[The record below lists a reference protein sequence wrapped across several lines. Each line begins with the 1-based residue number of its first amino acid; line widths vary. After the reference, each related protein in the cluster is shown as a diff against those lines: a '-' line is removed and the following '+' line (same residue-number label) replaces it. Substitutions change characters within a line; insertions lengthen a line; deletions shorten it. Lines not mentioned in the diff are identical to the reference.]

1 MIIPELN
8 ETARMKHALR
18 SKILL
23 LVIYL
28 SFISIGLP
36 DGVLGVA
43 WPLMQVQFNQPIE
56 AASWIVLIVLPLSAL
71 SSIMATRVGSKIGYG
86 TVTTG
91 SALLTAASL
100 IGIGWSNSFGG
111 LVLFSLGLGIGQG
124 AVDALLN
131 DYVAKH
137 YSARHMSWLHG
148 FWGVGATFGPTLMA
162 ITLASQTVWNQGYF
176 RLGALQLVIALILG
190 LSITLWD
197 TSSAVPHHTKKQ
209 AGRFKPRMLYGM
221 AFYFLYV
228 GAELGIGLWTSTA
241 FVVGRAMSPA
251 QAGAYVGLYYGS
263 IMAGRFL
270 IGAIAN
276 RIGQHTLIRGG
287 LVLSGLGVLGLIVLK
302 HPILLGIALS
312 MVGLGFAP
320 LYPAMMH
327 ETPKRYT
334 PQDAG
339 LAVGLQIGFSYLGGT
354 LITNLLGRLMD
365 LGLVSWLYPAALSLI
380 VMMMLVAESYRKASQ
395 IAQQRNML

>member
-1 MIIPELN
+1 
-8 ETARMKHALR
+8 MKP
-18 SKILL
+18 STKSTILL

-43 WPLMQVQFNQPIE
+43 WPLMRIQFQQPIE
-56 AASWIVLIVLPLSAL
+56 AASWIIVIVLPLSAV
-71 SSIMATRVGSKIGYG
+71 SSILATRVGAMIGYG
-86 TVTTG
+86 TVTAG
-91 SALLTAASL
+91 SAFLTAASL
-100 IGIGWSNSFGG
+100 IGIGWSNRFEG

-148 FWGVGATFGPTLMA
+148 FWGVGATSGPSLMA
-162 ITLASQTVWNQGYF
+162 ITLAAGTVWNQGYY
-176 RLGALQLVIALILG
+176 RIGGLQLVIAVILA
-190 LSITLWD
+190 LSIALWD
-197 TSSAVPHHTKKQ
+197 SPSTRTPASSKH
-209 AGRFKPRMLYGM
+209 AGTFKPRMLFGM

-228 GAELGIGLWTSTA
+228 GAELGVGLWTSTA
-241 FVVGRAMSPA
+241 FVVGRGMSPA

-270 IGAIAN
+270 IGALAN
-276 RIGQHTLIRGG
+276 RLPQHTLIRGG
-287 LVLSGLGVLGLIVLK
+287 LSLSALGVMGLIAVN
-302 HPILLGIALS
+302 HPVLLGISLM

-354 LITNLLGRLMD
+354 VITNLLGRLMD
-365 LGLVSWLYPAALSLI
+365 LGMVHWLYPMILGLI
-380 VMMMLVAESYRKASQ
+380 LVMVIVAERYRNVALNAVK
-395 IAQQRNML
+395 RNVL

>member
-1 MIIPELN
+1 
-8 ETARMKHALR
+8 MKNALR
-18 SKILL
+18 TKILL

-43 WPLMQVQFNQPIE
+43 WPLMRIQFDQPIE
-56 AASWIVLIVLPLSAL
+56 AASWIVLIVLPLSAV
-71 SSIMATRVGSKIGYG
+71 SSIMATRIGAKIGYG

-162 ITLASQTVWNQGYF
+162 LTLASQTVWNQGYF
-176 RLGALQLVIALILG
+176 RIGGLQLIIALILG

-197 TSSAVPHHTKKQ
+197 TPSSNPYTTKKQ
-209 AGRFKPRMLYGM
+209 SGRFKPRMVYGM

-276 RIGQHTLIRGG
+276 RIPQHTLIRAG
-287 LVLSGLGVLGLIVLK
+287 LGLSGLGVLGLIVIN
-302 HPILLGIALS
+302 HPILLGISLS

-365 LGLVSWLYPAALSLI
+365 LGLVSWLYPAVLSLI
-380 VMMMLVAESYRKASQ
+380 VMMILVAERYRKAAR
-395 IAQQRNML
+395 IAQERNMI

>member
-1 MIIPELN
+1 
-8 ETARMKHALR
+8 
-18 SKILL
+18 
-23 LVIYL
+23 
-28 SFISIGLP
+28 
-36 DGVLGVA
+36 
-43 WPLMQVQFNQPIE
+43 MQVQFNQPIE

>member
-1 MIIPELN
+1 
-8 ETARMKHALR
+8 MKP
-18 SKILL
+18 SVKSTILL

-28 SFISIGLP
+28 SFISLGLP

-43 WPLMQVQFNQPIE
+43 WPLMRLQFQQPIE
-56 AASWIVLIVLPLSAL
+56 AASWIILIVLPLSAL
-71 SSIMATRVGSKIGYG
+71 SSIMATRVGAKIGYG
-86 TVTTG
+86 SVTAG
-91 SALLTAASL
+91 SAFLTATSL

-148 FWGVGATFGPTLMA
+148 FWGVGATSGPSLMA
-162 ITLASQTVWNQGYF
+162 ITLAAGTVWNQGYF
-176 RLGALQLVIALILG
+176 RIGGLQLVIALILA
-190 LSITLWD
+190 LSFTLWD
-197 TSSAVPHHTKKQ
+197 SPSTTSTTTTKHTGK
-209 AGRFKPRMLYGM
+209 FKPRMLFGI

-228 GAELGIGLWTSTA
+228 GAELGVGLWTSTA
-241 FVVGRAMSPA
+241 FVVGLGMSPA
-251 QAGAYVGLYYGS
+251 LAGAYVGLYYGS

-270 IGAIAN
+270 IGALAN
-276 RIGQHTLIRGG
+276 RIAQHTLIRGG
-287 LVLSGLGVLGLIVLK
+287 LSLSALGVLGLILLNN
-302 HPILLGIALS
+302 PILLGISLIF
-312 MVGLGFAP
+312 VGGGFAP

-327 ETPKRYT
+327 ETPKRYA

-354 LITNLLGRLMD
+354 IITNFLGRLMD
-365 LGLVSWLYPAALSLI
+365 MGLVSWLYPMILGLIVIMMIVAERYRSAALHA
-380 VMMMLVAESYRKASQ
+380 M
-395 IAQQRNML
+395 QRNML